1 MASPPTR
8 QQASAPQQRDLPKMN
23 RIGIPGLDE
32 IVGGGLPS
40 QSNVLVY
47 GDPLCGKK
55 PLVMQFIYE
64 GLKRDVPGIFVLTDY
79 GWDDWKAK
87 MASSGWNL
95 AQYEET
101 GMIQVID
108 CYSKQFDPSL
118 EDAGVVSYAENPA
131 ALSSISLHIARV
143 QDQLIDTFDSHRLV
157 FHSISS
163 LLKETDSATFF
174 RFMQFAVG
182 KFRRQGA
189 TAMYVAERGMHDER
203 DVKMM
208 EHLVD
213 GVIEFEKD
221 QIRARGLPNS
231 SNTWH
236 HYEISDTGVLIRV

>member
-1 MASPPTR
+1 MPTTPAKTPQTSPVYGKTVKTGIAS
-8 QQASAPQQRDLPKMN
+8 
-23 RIGIPGLDE
+23 LDD
-32 IVGGGLPS
+32 ILGGGLPAK
-40 QSNVLVY
+40 SNVLVY

-55 PLVMQFIYE
+55 PLTMQFVYE
-64 GLKRDVPGIFVLTDY
+64 GLKKDIPGIFVLTDY
-79 GWDDWKAK
+79 GWEDWKAR
-87 MASSGWNL
+87 MAHSGWDL
-95 AQYEET
+95 SPFEET

-143 QDQLIDTFDSHRLV
+143 QDALIETFDNHRLV

-189 TAMYVAERGMHDER
+189 TAMYVVERGMHDER

-213 GVIEFEKD
+213 GVIEFDKD

-236 HYEISDTGVLIRV
+236 HYEVTDKGVQIRV